1 MHILKCFILSFIV
14 LSSIPSLAQDGDS
27 TDFYYQ
33 IPDYPQ
39 GYDAGSVAAR
49 VVDGLGFR
57 YYWATEGLTEGDLQ
71 FRPSEGARNV
81 EETIDHIINLTQI
94 LANAVQEK
102 SFDGVA
108 YDEMTFAQKRELTLE
123 NIRVA
128 SEILKTSNAE
138 NLEKFDMIFSSG
150 AEFPFWNLL
159 NGPVADAINHVGQ
172 IITLRRTNGNPINQ
186 NISVLQGRVRG

>member
-39 GYDAGSVAAR
+39 SYDAGSVAAR

-102 SFDGVA
+102 PFDGVE
-108 YDEMTFAQKRELTLE
+108 YDEMTFVQKRELTLE

-128 SEILKTSNAE
+128 SEILKTSNGE
-138 NLEKFDMIFSSG
+138 DLEKFDMIFSSG

-172 IITLRRTNGNPINQ
+172 IITLRRTNGNPIYQ